1 VVRHR
6 LNRGG
11 DRQLNRALHTIVM
24 LRERYHQP
32 TMRYV
37 ARRTAGGKSKR
48 EIRRCLKGSVAR
60 QLHRLL
66 ERTAVPATGP
76 GRLVSPEVQT

>member
-1 VVRHR
+1 
-6 LNRGG
+6 
-11 DRQLNRALHTIVM
+11 M

-32 TMRYV
+32 TRRDV
-37 ARRTAGGKSKR
+37 ARRTAEGRSER
-48 EIRRCLKGSVAR
+48 ELRRCLERTVAR

-76 GRLVSPEVQT
+76 GRLVSPEVPT